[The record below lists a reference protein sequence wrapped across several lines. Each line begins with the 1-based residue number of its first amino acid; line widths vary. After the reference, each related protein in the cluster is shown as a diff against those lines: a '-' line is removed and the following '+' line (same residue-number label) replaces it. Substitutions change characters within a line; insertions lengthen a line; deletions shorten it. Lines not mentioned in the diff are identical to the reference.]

1 MQVLTREYTY
11 IVEPWSAYT
20 LPCYFAKEPISNAS
34 SWKFWAPN
42 TSRAPSPNGE
52 AGSKAPN
59 RPTDPPTPYG
69 TY

>member
-11 IVEPWSAYT
+11 IVEPWSAYAH
-20 LPCYFAKEPISNAS
+20 PCNSAKEPISNSS
-34 SWKFWAPN
+34 SWKFWVPN
-42 TSRAPSPNGE
+42 TSRAPSPNDE